1 MVKKTVLGSE
11 FKDSVDRLIDSI
23 KRQKDI
29 IIKSYGPLM
38 LSHKRQE
45 PPLYQ
50 ISKEL
55 DPLGAKWLKDLNS
68 AQEKLP

>member
-1 MVKKTVLGSE
+1 MVKKQVLGSE

-38 LSHKRQE
+38 LQNKKTE

-55 DPLGAKWLKDLNS
+55 DPLGHKWIKDLNE
-68 AQEKLP
+68 A

>member
-11 FKDSVDRLIDSI
+11 FKDSVDRLIESI

-38 LSHKRQE
+38 LQHKKSE

-50 ISKEL
+50 ISKDL
-55 DPLGAKWLKDLNS
+55 DPVGHKWIKDLNQ
-68 AQEKLP
+68 A

>member
-1 MVKKTVLGSE
+1 MVKKHVLGAE
-11 FKDSVDRLIDSI
+11 FKDSVDRLIEQI

-38 LSHKRQE
+38 LQNKKDE

-50 ISKEL
+50 ISK
-55 DPLGAKWLKDLNS
+55 
-68 AQEKLP
+68 